1 MGVVD
6 ADHLGAGEHVGFERS
21 RSQSIETLRL
31 HARRTRPRGDALEI
45 FVEQRAF
52 SDAVGAFERNDERAL
67 MGAGFCKRSVD
78 RGQFGGAVHERRHT
92 PESLLVRRGRFLRW
106 AIRTLVQQSLTTARS
121 SRVELTIRGL
131 ILGAA
136 ITLVF
141 TAANVYLGLKV
152 GLTFATSIPAAV
164 ISMAV
169 LRSLRNSTIWENNI
183 VQTVASAA
191 GTLSSIIFVLPGLV
205 MVGWWTGF
213 PFWES
218 FAICAVG
225 GILGVMYSVP
235 LRRALVTYSD
245 LPYPEGVAAA
255 EVLRVGTGAQ
265 GEEGARENAVS
276 LVALVVSS
284 IASAL
289 FQVVEA
295 LGFFAST
302 VAGYV
307 RLGAVTATGIGFN
320 MSLALVGAGHLIGL
334 TVGMSILVG
343 LVIAWGIAVPV
354 LTTMHPA
361 AGDAAGAAI
370 AAWSHGVRYIGAGAI
385 GFSAIWTL
393 GKLVA
398 PVTKGITSAMAA
410 SAARKAG
417 GGADLPIEEQD
428 LPIGIMLGISLFCI
442 IPIAIILWA
451 FIQGTVVASM
461 AGPLIAVAILYI
473 VVAGFFVSTATGY
486 MAGLIGSS
494 SSPVSGMAILSVIGA
509 SVLLLLVVHD
519 AAPSVQPALVAYAL
533 CVTALLLNVAT
544 IANNNLQDLKTGQ
557 LVGATPWKQQV
568 ALIIGV
574 IFGALVIPPVLNVL
588 GASDHFGSQTLPAP
602 QATLISTLA
611 KGVIQGQIDWSLIGV
626 GVCVGIVIV
635 ALDEIGRIT
644 GRFRLPPL
652 GVGLGIYLPSA
663 ATAPL
668 VLGAIGGT
676 LYNRWV
682 KNKPNGDAARRL
694 GVLIAS
700 GLIVGE
706 SIWGVIYS
714 GVVFA
719 AQRGVIHV
727 ADPTAPL
734 AVVGSWFAGPSQ
746 ALAGIAFVVVP
757 LLLYRWVESRA
768 AKI

>member
-1 MGVVD
+1 MQ
-6 ADHLGAGEHVGFERS
+6 AAMRKEL
-21 RSQSIETLRL
+21 TLRGL
-31 HARRTRPRGDALEI
+31 L
-45 FVEQRAF
+45 
-52 SDAVGAFERNDERAL
+52 L
-67 MGAGFCKRSVD
+67 
-78 RGQFGGAVHERRHT
+78 GG
-92 PESLLVRRGRFLRW
+92 
-106 AIRTLVQQSLTTARS
+106 
-121 SRVELTIRGL
+121 
-131 ILGAA
+131 A

-169 LRSLRNSTIWENNI
+169 LRTLRDSTIWENNI

-255 EVLRVGTGAQ
+255 EVLRVGTGAR
-265 GEEGARENAVS
+265 GGEGARENAVG

-284 IASAL
+284 IVAAA
-289 FQVVEA
+289 FQVAEA
-295 LGFFAST
+295 IGVFAST

-307 RLGAVTATGIGFN
+307 RLGVASATGIGFS

-334 TVGMSILVG
+334 TVGVAIFVG
-343 LVIAWGIAVPV
+343 LLIAWAIAVPV
-354 LTTMHPA
+354 LTALHPA
-361 AGDAAGAAI
+361 AGDAQTVAL
-370 AAWSHGVRYIGAGAI
+370 AAWANGVRFIGTGTI
-385 GFSAIWTL
+385 GFAAIWTL
-393 GKLVA
+393 AKLVA
-398 PVTKGITSAMAA
+398 PVTNGITSALAA
-410 SAARKAG
+410 SRARKAG
-417 GGADLPIEEQD
+417 GGGDLPIEEQD
-428 LPIGIMLGISLFCI
+428 MPIGIVLGISLVSLV
-442 IPIAIILWA
+442 PIAIILWA

-461 AGPLIAVAILYI
+461 AVPLIATAIVYI
-473 VVAGFFVSTATGY
+473 VIAGFFVATATGY

-494 SSPVSGMAILSVIGA
+494 SSPVSGMAIISVIGA
-509 SVLLLLVVHD
+509 ALLLLVVTHG
-519 AAPSVQPALVAYAL
+519 AAPSVAPALIAYAL

-544 IANNNLQDLKTGQ
+544 ISNNNLQDLKTGQ
-557 LVGATPWKQQV
+557 LVGATPWRQQ
-568 ALIIGV
+568 ASLIVGV
-574 IFGALVIPPVLNVL
+574 IFGAIVIPPVLNVL

-611 KGVIQGQIDWSLIGV
+611 KGVIQGQIDWSLITIGV
-626 GVCVGIVIV
+626 LVGIVIV
-635 ALDEIGRIT
+635 ALDELGRIT

-652 GVGLGIYLPSA
+652 AVGLGIYLPSSV
-663 ATAPL
+663 TAPL
-668 VLGAIGGT
+668 VLGTFAGT
-676 LYNRWV
+676 IYNRWV
-682 KNKPNGDAARRL
+682 KSRPNGEAARRL

-714 GVVFA
+714 GVIFA
-719 AQRGVIHV
+719 AQRGVFHV
-727 ADPTAPL
+727 ADPSAPL
-734 AVVGSWFAGPSQ
+734 TLIGSWFASPAQ

-757 LLLYRWVESRA
+757 ILLYRWIAGRA
-768 AKI
+768 RSLPSDVLTNE